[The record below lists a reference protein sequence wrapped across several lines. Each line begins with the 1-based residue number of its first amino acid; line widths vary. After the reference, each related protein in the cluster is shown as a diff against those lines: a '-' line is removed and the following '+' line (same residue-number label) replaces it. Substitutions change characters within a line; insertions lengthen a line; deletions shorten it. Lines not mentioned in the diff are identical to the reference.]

1 MNFNFSAWA
10 IRNPV
15 PPVLLFIVLVLL
27 GIVSFMKLPIT
38 QFPNIDVPLVSVNVS
53 QSGATPAE
61 LESQVTKRVED
72 AVSSITGV
80 KHIQSTMS
88 DGNSST
94 VIEFRLE
101 VPSSKAL
108 EDVKDAVAKI
118 RAELPQNV
126 DEPIIQRIDV
136 EAQSIQTYAVSS
148 PGMTLEELSWYVD
161 DVVKRQLQG
170 LPGVGRVERYGGVDR
185 EIRVDLD
192 PAKLQSLGVTAG
204 DISRQINSTNTDV
217 GAGRGQVGGQEQA
230 IRTLGAA
237 KSLKDLA
244 DTKIALPGGRQ
255 VQLQD
260 VARVTDSNEEPRS
273 FARHNGNPV
282 VTFSVFRS
290 KGASATSV
298 GDVVGKKVAELGK
311 ARTDVAFSLI
321 DDTVYFIHGNYE
333 SAMASLIEGSLLA
346 VIVVLIFLRN
356 WRATLISAI
365 ALPLSAIPTFWA
377 MDLMGFSLNLV
388 SFLGITLAT
397 GILVDDAI
405 VEIENI
411 ARHMKMG
418 KSPYRAALEAADEI
432 GLAVIAITLVIIAV
446 FVPVSFMDGIAGQYF
461 KQFGLTVAV
470 AVAFSLLVARLITP
484 MLAAYFMRPVEV
496 HEEKPGLILRGY
508 TSLLHASNW
517 GPTFHGKE
525 RQTVEG
531 ETTRKTYRP
540 RIMSYVTVAIAGLI
554 LFGSVKL
561 IPLLPTGFIPPG
573 DESRIV
579 LSIELPPG
587 SSLED
592 TDAKTQELVDRIRKN
607 PHVASVFVLG
617 GASATGDVQAR
628 KATINVSLHR
638 KAIQLVPGLLNPIIK
653 RVNAGLGL
661 GVPLVPQE
669 GRIVPQ
675 WDVEA
680 QIFPTLSDV
689 ADVRWLTVNDRGERD
704 VQFNMLSSDS
714 AALDQ
719 SVGKLEE
726 ALRKEPTLLAVSSDG
741 ALARPEIKITP
752 KADEA
757 ARLGVTS
764 QQISEVVRIATIGDI
779 GPALGKFNAGDR
791 LIPIRV
797 QIPEES
803 RTSLSEISSLKVTT
817 ASGAS
822 VPITA
827 VANVGFSEGPS
838 SITRYD
844 RQRKVSIGADL
855 PKGVEIGAASAR
867 FKEVMS
873 GLNLPK
879 SVQFSEGGD
888 AEVQAEVFSGFA
900 RAAGLGLVLMLGILV
915 LLLGNIFQPFAI
927 ILSLP
932 LSIGGVVIALLLT
945 NKSLSMPVVIGLL
958 MLMGIV
964 AKNAIMLIDF
974 AVERVKHG
982 MDRVDAIVD
991 AGRKRARPIVMTTI
1005 AMAAGMLPSAYG
1017 IGEGGDFRSPMAIAV
1032 IGGLIA
1038 STILSLVFVPSFYI
1052 IMDDLAHGTRWLLGR
1067 FVGPVDEPKSD
1078 ELSPAEIKSALGE
1091 ANERIED
1098 LSGELEHVKS
1108 WAAVKSTPKVEKPKP
1123 KLPLAAE

>member
-15 PPVLLFIVLVLL
+15 PPVLLFIVLLLL

-118 RAELPQNV
+118 RAELPQTV

-170 LPGVGRVERYGGVDR
+170 LTGVGRVERYGGVDR
-185 EIRVDLD
+185 EIRIDLD

-217 GAGRGQVGGQEQA
+217 GAGRGQIGGQEQA

-255 VQLQD
+255 ARLQD
-260 VARVTDSNEEPRS
+260 VGRVIDSNEEPRS

-298 GDVVGKKVAELGK
+298 GDVVSTKVAELGK
-311 ARTDVAFSLI
+311 ARPDVGFSLI

-432 GLAVIAITLVIIAV
+432 GLAVIAITFTIIAV
-446 FVPVSFMDGIAGQYF
+446 FVPVSFMDGVAGQYF

-484 MLAAYFMRPVEV
+484 MLAAYFMRPIDV
-496 HEEKPGLILRGY
+496 HDEKPGLIMRGY
-508 TSLLHASNW
+508 TWLLHVSNW
-517 GPTFHGKE
+517 GPAFHGK
-525 RQTVEG
+525 VG
-531 ETTRKTYRP
+531 KIYRP
-540 RIMSYVTVAIAGLI
+540 RIMSYVTVGIAGLI
-554 LFGSVKL
+554 LFGSIKL

-587 SSLED
+587 STLKD
-592 TDAKTQELVDRIRKN
+592 TDAKTQELVDRIQKN

-617 GASATGDVQAR
+617 GASALGALETR
-628 KATINVSLHR
+628 NATITVSLHR
-638 KAIQLVPGLLNPIIK
+638 KAIQLVPGLLNPVIT
-653 RVNAGLGL
+653 RVNAGLGI
-661 GVPLVPQE
+661 GIPLLPQE
-669 GRIVPQ
+669 GRTVPQ

-680 QIFPTLSDV
+680 QIFPTLNDV
-689 ADVRWLTVNDRGERD
+689 SDVRWLTVNDRGARD
-704 VQFNMLSSDS
+704 VEFNMLSSDP
-714 AALDQ
+714 AALDE
-719 SVGKLEE
+719 SIGRLEE
-726 ALRKEPTLLAVSSDG
+726 ALRKEPLLLAVSSNG

-757 ARLGVTS
+757 ARLGITS
-764 QQISEVVRIATIGDI
+764 QQISEVVRIATIGDV

-797 QIPEES
+797 QIPEDA
-803 RTSLSEISSLKVTT
+803 RASLSEISSLKVTT

-827 VANVGFSEGPS
+827 VADVGFSEGPS
-838 SITRYD
+838 SISRYD
-844 RQRKVSIGADL
+844 RQRQVKIGADL
-855 PKGVEIGAASAR
+855 PKGVEVGAASAR
-867 FKEVMS
+867 FKEVAAS
-873 GLNLPK
+873 LNLPN
-879 SVQFSEGGD
+879 SVQYSEGGD
-888 AEVQAEVFSGFA
+888 AEVQNEVFSGFA
-900 RAAGLGLVLMLGILV
+900 QAAALGLVLMLGILV

-932 LSIGGVVIALLLT
+932 LSIGGVVIALLAT
-945 NKSLSMPVVIGLL
+945 NKSLSMPVVIGML

-982 MDRVDAIVD
+982 MERVEAIVD

-1067 FVGPVDEPKSD
+1067 FVGPVDEPKP
-1078 ELSPAEIKSALGE
+1078 EGLSPVEVQSALDN
-1091 ANERIED
+1091 ANGRIED
-1098 LSGELEHVKS
+1098 LSRTLEQVKARS
-1108 WAAVKSTPKVEKPKP
+1108 AVKPAPKVEMPKP